1 MPDLT
6 EQLLPDMRAHRLP
19 GFNLGGDYVYPD
31 YEGRSLVNVPASI
44 CLWLGVPTIGASPL
58 AAQLTTSLQGQ
69 YQNVILILMDA
80 LSLNLFTKLLN
91 AGKIPVWEKLI
102 EGGILAPLTSITPST
117 TAAAL
122 TSLWTGTGAIEHG
135 IVGYEMWLKEY
146 GMVVNSI
153 LQAPM
158 SFRGGVGSLEKTGF
172 EPESFIRPTL
182 LGTHLSNH
190 GIESH
195 GFQHQSIAR
204 SGLSRMLLQDVK
216 VSPFRSQSDLWSN
229 LRSLLRNNP
238 DERKFVW
245 VYWGEVD
252 YFSHNYGPD
261 DERTMNEL
269 VNFSDQLGALFLDQL
284 NPAIRTDTLL
294 ILMADHGQINTQP
307 DPHYDLS
314 NHPGLTRRLHIM
326 PTGENRLAFLY
337 LRPGQGEAAR
347 EYIERTW
354 PGQFAFLDPVFAVE
368 AGLFGIGEPH
378 PRLFDRIGDL
388 IVVARGSAY
397 WWWSKGRDHLEGRHG
412 GLSADE
418 MLVPFLAAG
427 L

>member
-6 EQLLPDMRAHRLP
+6 KQLLPDLRSYRLP
-19 GFNLGGDYVYPD
+19 GLNLGGEYVYPD

-44 CLWLGVPTIGASPL
+44 CRWMGAPTIGAAPL
-58 AAQLTTSLQGQ
+58 DPQLTKSLEEQ

-80 LSLNLFTKLLN
+80 LSLTRFSKLVA
-91 AGKIPVWEKLI
+91 AGKLPVWENLT

-122 TSLWTGTGAIEHG
+122 TSLWTGSGAVEHG
-135 IVGYEMWLKEY
+135 IVGYEMWMKEY

-158 SFRGGVGSLEKTGF
+158 SFGGGAGSLEKAGF
-172 EPESFIRPTL
+172 EPETFIKPTL
-182 LGTHLSNH
+182 LGSHLSAH
-190 GIESH
+190 GVDLY

-204 SGLSRMLLQDVK
+204 SGLSRMLLRNVN
-216 VSPFRSQSDLWSN
+216 VNPFRSQSDLWLN
-229 LRSLLRNNP
+229 LRNLFQDKPL
-238 DERKFVW
+238 ERKYIW
-245 VYWGEVD
+245 IYWGEVD

-261 DERTMNEL
+261 NERTVNEL
-269 VNFSDQLGALFLDQL
+269 VNFSDQLGSLFLDKL
-284 NPAIRTDTLL
+284 DHAVRSKTLL
-294 ILMADHGQINTQP
+294 ILMADHGQINTRP

-337 LRPGQGEAAR
+337 LRPGQREAIR

-354 PGQFAFLDPVFAVE
+354 PGQFVTLDPVFAVE
-368 AGLFGIGEPH
+368 AGLFGPGEPH
-378 PRLFDRIGDL
+378 PRLYDRLGDL
-388 IVVARGSAY
+388 IVIARGSAY
-397 WWWSKGRDHLEGRHG
+397 WWWSNRTDHLFGRHG
-412 GLSADE
+412 GLSAEE
-418 MLVPFLAAG
+418 MLVPFLAVG